1 MNVTTTTMTALLA
14 FPTASTLAS
23 PLVIYEDAQGT
34 MMGTMRQTSS
44 LVSRAEVSSSTAR
57 TCVTVCSSDD
67 SEDGHNN
74 PHECFQLVSISN
86 TVISSSTG
94 EPLRNTDLKAWNC
107 IGTATWLY
115 TPSRA
120 PRLNVSQV
128 HSMASVCEACLPIQP
143 MSGALTLNAHH
154 RDSLSVLWVSSDAS
168 IPQCRQCHASWPD
181 AGIPSSPPT
190 AKSRHD
196 LKTHTHHL
204 IPTCQHL
211 QY

>member
-1 MNVTTTTMTALLA
+1 MMALLA
-14 FPTASTLAS
+14 FPTTSTLAS
-23 PLVIYEDAQGT
+23 PLVFYEDAQGT
-34 MMGTMRQTSS
+34 MLGTMQQTSS

-67 SEDGHNN
+67 SEDSHNN

-86 TVISSSTG
+86 TVTSSSTE

-107 IGTATWLY
+107 TGSTTWPY
-115 TPSRA
+115 SPSWA

-143 MSGALTLNAHH
+143 MSGALTLHAHH

-168 IPQCRQCHASWPD
+168 IPWCRQCRASF
-181 AGIPSSPPT
+181 IS
-190 AKSRHD
+190 
-196 LKTHTHHL
+196 THSKVQT
-204 IPTCQHL
+204 
-211 QY
+211 